1 MELKEKAIQTI
12 KRHSMLQEG
21 DAVLIGLSGGP
32 DSVCLSVILEEVRDN
47 FNLSLHA
54 LYVDHGLRPE
64 ESRDE
69 ETFCEGF
76 CDEYGIDFHSE
87 KIEVK
92 AYAEESSINIHEAA
106 RELRYDAF
114 ERTAL
119 KTKASKIAV
128 AHNADDQSETVL
140 MRLVRGAGR
149 RGLSGIPYMRG
160 NIIRP
165 LLDIRRE
172 DIEKFLSEKQIQFV
186 TDSSNLKTEYLRNR
200 LRQEIIPI
208 LRKDNPSVTD
218 SINRTAD
225 ILREEERYLDIATTR
240 TMMRLITRK
249 TDESIELFLT
259 PLMTIDRAILRRVLK
274 RALSEIGADRGIEL
288 THVDGVIHLIK
299 DNRSG
304 DMINLPK
311 EIRAVK
317 SYSTLLLTKEVFP
330 GLQTQYIDVPGETL
344 IGEKGLTIISQL
356 SDKAVEITNRDA
368 AVFDFERLVLPL
380 QLRKRREGD
389 FFYPAG
395 FGRRKKLQDFFVDEK
410 VPREERDSVPI
421 IVSGED
427 IIWVAGYRADD
438 RFKVT
443 DRTEKCLR
451 LIISKRKS

>member
-21 DAVLIGLSGGP
+21 DVVLIGLSGGP

-69 ETFCEGF
+69 EAFCKGF
-76 CDEYGIDFHSE
+76 CDEHGIDFYSE

-92 AYAEESSINIHEAA
+92 AYAEENRINIHEAA
-106 RELRYDAF
+106 RGLRYDAF
-114 ERTAL
+114 QRTAL
-119 KTKASKIAV
+119 KIKALKIGV
-128 AHNADDQSETVL
+128 AHNTDDQAETFL
-140 MRLVRGAGR
+140 MRLIRGAGR
-149 RGLSGIPYMRG
+149 RGLSGIPYIRG

-172 DIEKFLSEKQIQFV
+172 DIERFLSEKQIKFM

-208 LRKDNPSVTD
+208 LKKDNPSVTE

-225 ILREEERYLDIATTR
+225 IFREEERYLDIATTK

-249 TDESIELFLT
+249 TDESIELFLM
-259 PLMTIDRAILRRVLK
+259 PLMTIDRAIMRRILK

-288 THVDGVIHLIK
+288 THIDDVIHLIK

-317 SYSTLLLTKEVFP
+317 SYSTLLLTKEVFT
-330 GLQTQYIDVPGETL
+330 GLQTQYIDVPGETP
-344 IGEKGLTIISQL
+344 IGEKGLSIISQL
-356 SDKAVEITNRDA
+356 SDKAVEITNRDT
-368 AVFDFERLVLPL
+368 AVFDFESLVLPL

-395 FGRRKKLQDFFVDEK
+395 FGRKKKLQDFFVDEK
-410 VPREERDSVPI
+410 VPREKRDSVPL

-427 IIWVAGYRADD
+427 IIWVAGYRMDERYAA
-438 RFKVT
+438 KEGTKKHLVLKIT
-443 DRTEKCLR
+443 
-451 LIISKRKS
+451 SP

>member
-1 MELKEKAIQTI
+1 MDLVEKAIKTI
-12 KRHSMLQEG
+12 KKYSMLQQG
-21 DAVLIGLSGGP
+21 DIVLIGLSGGP
-32 DSVCLSVILEEVRDN
+32 DSVCLSVILDEVRDN

-54 LYVDHGLRPE
+54 LYLDHGLRPE

-69 ETFCEGF
+69 ETFCRGF
-76 CDEYGIDFHSE
+76 CEEHGIDFHSE

-92 AYAEESSINIHEAA
+92 AISEKKRINIHEAA

-119 KTKASKIAV
+119 KIKAVRIAV
-128 AHNADDQSETVL
+128 AHNADDQAETFL
-140 MRLVRGAGR
+140 MRLIRGTGR

-160 NIIRP
+160 KIIRP

-172 DIEKFLSEKQIQFV
+172 DIERFLSEKQIKFV

-208 LRKDNPSVTD
+208 LKKDNPSVTE

-225 ILREEERYLDIATTR
+225 IFREEERFLEIATTK

-249 TDESIELFLT
+249 TDESIELFLM
-259 PLMTIDRAILRRVLK
+259 PLMTIDRAILRRILK
-274 RALSEIGADRGIEL
+274 RALCEIGADRGIEL
-288 THVDGVIHLIK
+288 THIDDVIHLIK

-304 DMINLPK
+304 DMINLPI
-311 EIRAVK
+311 EIRAIK
-317 SYSTLLLTKEVFP
+317 SYSTLLLTKEVFT
-330 GLQTQYIDVPGETL
+330 GLQTQYINVPGETS
-344 IGEKGLTIISQL
+344 IGEEGLSIISQL
-356 SDKAVEITNRDA
+356 SDKSVEKSNRDT
-368 AVFDFERLVLPL
+368 AVFDFEKLVLPL
-380 QLRKRREGD
+380 QLRQRREGD

-410 VPREERDSVPI
+410 VPREKRDSVPL

>member
-69 ETFCEGF
+69 ETFCKGF
-76 CDEYGIDFHSE
+76 CDEHGIDFHSE

-128 AHNADDQSETVL
+128 AHNADDQAETVL

-288 THVDGVIHLIK
+288 THIDGVIHLIK

-356 SDKAVEITNRDA
+356 SDKSIENNKRDA

-380 QLRKRREGD
+380 QLRQRKEGD

-395 FGRRKKLQDFFVDEK
+395 LGRRKKLQDFFVDEK